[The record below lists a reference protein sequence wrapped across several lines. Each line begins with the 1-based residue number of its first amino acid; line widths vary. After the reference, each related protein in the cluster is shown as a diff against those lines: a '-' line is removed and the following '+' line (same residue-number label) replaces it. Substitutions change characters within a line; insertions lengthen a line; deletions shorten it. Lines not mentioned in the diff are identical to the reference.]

1 MDEINCS
8 VPLKTSL
15 SVTDFNSAAHV
26 KVELR
31 KEFQAQ
37 EAALQRSLSK
47 LRSELQK
54 AQEEARENR
63 DKTNR
68 LQTSLANAEGTIKVC
83 ALVCVRA
90 GDENRHTSGFDWASR
105 GQIFNIFSGSDF
117 TTSGFYKSKCIRAET
132 VFKNITLQIVLVIT
146 YSFSVSLELAQTAGG
161 GHPGW
166 RDLGDAT
173 EGHWVWTRGQQ
184 GACSAAGHRN
194 SPQSQ

>member
-1 MDEINCS
+1 M
-8 VPLKTSL
+8 
-15 SVTDFNSAAHV
+15 
-26 KVELR
+26 ELR

-90 GDENRHTSGFDWASR
+90 GDETDTWVDLIEQTEDKYS
-105 GQIFNIFSGSDF
+105 
-117 TTSGFYKSKCIRAET
+117 
-132 VFKNITLQIVLVIT
+132 TLSI
-146 YSFSVSLELAQTAGG
+146 
-161 GHPGW
+161 
-166 RDLGDAT
+166 
-173 EGHWVWTRGQQ
+173 
-184 GACSAAGHRN
+184 
-194 SPQSQ
+194 

>member
-1 MDEINCS
+1 M
-8 VPLKTSL
+8 
-15 SVTDFNSAAHV
+15 
-26 KVELR
+26 ELR

-90 GDENRHTSGFDWASR
+90 GDENGHVSGFD
-105 GQIFNIFSGSDF
+105 
-117 TTSGFYKSKCIRAET
+117 
-132 VFKNITLQIVLVIT
+132 
-146 YSFSVSLELAQTAGG
+146 
-161 GHPGW
+161 
-166 RDLGDAT
+166 
-173 EGHWVWTRGQQ
+173 
-184 GACSAAGHRN
+184 
-194 SPQSQ
+194 